1 MGRKERINLRGGCGG
16 RKVRWKGKLGW
27 GGGGV
32 VTSGVV
38 TPGVGV
44 DVAASGVV
52 VDIAAS
58 SVVVDVV
65 VCSLAEGG

>member
-1 MGRKERINLRGGCGG
+1 MGVVEEGRSGG
-16 RKVRWKGKLGW
+16 RESLV
-27 GGGGV
+27 GGVVDV

-44 DVAASGVV
+44 DVAAS
-52 VDIAAS
+52 